1 MESPNKHRPGLA
13 HVWHALKTALN
24 GFRAA
29 WRYEDA
35 FRQEIFVAAIAI
47 PVALF
52 APADKI
58 GKILM
63 VSSILLVLILE
74 LVNSSIEA
82 AVDHTSLD
90 QHPFAKRAKDIA
102 GAAVL
107 TSMVNVL
114 TVWGLVLF
122 C

>member
-1 MESPNKHRPGLA
+1 MESPNKFDPGPL
-13 HVWHALKTALN
+13 HVFHALKAALN
-24 GFRAA
+24 GFREA
-29 WRYEDA
+29 WKYEDA
-35 FRQEIFVAAIAI
+35 FRQELFVAAIAI
-47 PVALF
+47 PFALLY
-52 APADKI
+52 PTDKI
-58 GKILM
+58 SKILM
-63 VSSILLVLILE
+63 VSSILLVLVLE

-114 TVWGLVLF
+114 VVWGIILF
-122 C
+122 A